1 MNLKMITRISVAL
14 FIATL
19 SGCEWDFP
27 LSNPTDAFKEPQLT
41 GPWKL
46 VTSYA
51 YSSETEFT
59 KSTPAKGELSI
70 LTIMN
75 AAAAKV
81 EDPDDPT
88 YPENVFI
95 LGFVE
100 FHKPLRP
107 GRSPGSKTTQFAWAT
122 KIGDV
127 TYLNI
132 GSAKE
137 DTPRGDEK
145 DRGYS
150 VVKYVLDGDRLV
162 MYTLNRVARNRI
174 TSFLGDF
181 YSAEVLKKQLTQGK
195 TTDWQPALEFTRM
208 K

>member
-1 MNLKMITRISVAL
+1 M
-14 FIATL
+14 L

-27 LSNPTDAFKEPQLT
+27 LSTPKDAVKESGLV

-46 VTSYA
+46 ISSYN
-51 YSSETEFT
+51 YTSETEFT
-59 KSTPAKGELSI
+59 KTTPEKDELSV

-75 AAAAKV
+75 AAGAKV
-81 EDPDDPT
+81 VIPGDET
-88 YPENVFI
+88 YPKNVFI

-107 GRSPGSKTTQFAWAT
+107 GRSPDSKTTQFAWVT

-132 GSAKE
+132 GSAK
-137 DTPRGDEK
+137 DDFPSGDEK

-150 VVKYVLDGDRLV
+150 VVKYVLSGDRLV
-162 MYTLNRVARNRI
+162 MHTLNQTARKRI
-174 TSFLGDF
+174 ASFLGDF
-181 YSAEVLKKQLTQGK
+181 YSAKTLITQLTRGESE
-195 TTDWQPALEFTRM
+195 DWQPALEFTRM